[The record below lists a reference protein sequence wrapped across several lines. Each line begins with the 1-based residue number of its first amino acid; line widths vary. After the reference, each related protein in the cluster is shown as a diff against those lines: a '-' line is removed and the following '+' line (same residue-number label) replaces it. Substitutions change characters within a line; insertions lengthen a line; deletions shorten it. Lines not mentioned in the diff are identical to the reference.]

1 MIVRRMS
8 DINENA
14 TDEAVML
21 GYHHLVLEAILLR
34 IQQKMRQKV
43 PFLRLFPNAGRHKN
57 AGLAP

>member
-1 MIVRRMS
+1 MS

-43 PFLRLFPNAGRHKN
+43 PFIRLFPNAGRHKN